1 MTYNDI
7 FKEVLIDVRQYSSAT
22 LYPVEFNRFWNKE
35 MMSWVQLRASED
47 ELNDKRNQDL
57 QRLKIVEQISNT
69 GGNTAGSEVFAIPYS
84 SSKMNTSANPGF
96 KNFGFLRIES
106 ISVNGIYT
114 ECDVKK
120 DSGWI
125 AMMPW
130 IKDETKHV
138 DNNPFRKPI
147 VSSAIQDVYYEVR
160 GFNIYIHAG
169 SNFVG
174 SKIKLEYLRYPEFAD
189 VEASPNTE
197 FELPIYVKDEIAS
210 RVRSEFLAK
219 NGSPLYP
226 GSINQQ
232 RTTVN

>member
-1 MTYNDI
+1 MTYNEI

-22 LYPVEFNRFWNKE
+22 LYPLEFNRFWNKE

-47 ELNDKRNQDL
+47 EFNDKRNQDL
-57 QRLKIVEQISNT
+57 QKLKIVEQISNT
-69 GGNTAGSEVFAIPYS
+69 GGNTPGNEIFLLPYS
-84 SSKMNTSANPGF
+84 PAKVNTSANPGF
-96 KNFGFLRIES
+96 KNFGFLRLES
-106 ISVNGIYT
+106 VSVKGTYT

-120 DSGWI
+120 DSGWVT
-125 AMMPW
+125 MMPW

-138 DNNPFRKPI
+138 EKNPFRKPI
-147 VSSAIQDVYYEVR
+147 TSTAIKDIYYEIR
-160 GFNIYIHAG
+160 GFQLFVHAG
-169 SNFVG
+169 DNFTA
-174 SKIKLEYLRYPEFAD
+174 SEIKLEYLRYPEFAD
-189 VEASPNTE
+189 VESSPNTE
-197 FELPIYVKDEIAS
+197 FELPIYAKDEISS